1 MTVSFLTM
9 MTERIAQFCTT
20 AQLIE
25 EIENDYN
32 ISKEAQALCDTYYL
46 LHWSGSQLQNRIR
59 KGAFTILC
67 RDILF
72 HINWQGEQNKIRCLN
87 AERVAV
93 SFRRIAGNHSG
104 IAIPKIIHGM
114 SAP

>member
-9 MTERIAQFCTT
+9 VTERIAPFCTT

-25 EIENDYN
+25 EIENDYS
-32 ISKEAQALCDTYYL
+32 ISKEAQALCDIYYL
-46 LHWSGSQLQNRIR
+46 LHWSGSKLRFR
-59 KGAFTILC
+59 VGAGANGILC
-67 RDILF
+67 NDTLF
-72 HINWQGEQNKIRCLN
+72 NVQWHGEQNKIRCLG
-87 AERVAV
+87 AERVAI

>member
-1 MTVSFLTM
+1 MTPNFLTM
-9 MTERIAQFCTT
+9 MNERIAPYCTT
-20 AQLIE
+20 LQLIE
-25 EIENDYN
+25 EIQNDYS

-46 LHWSGSQLQNRIR
+46 LHWSGSKLRFR
-59 KGAFTILC
+59 VGAGANSILC
-67 RDILF
+67 DSVLYNV
-72 HINWQGEQNKIRCLN
+72 NWHGEQNKIRCMN

-104 IAIPKIIHGM
+104 IVIPKIIHGM

>member
-9 MTERIAQFCTT
+9 MSERIVPFCTT

-32 ISKEAQALCDTYYL
+32 ISTEAQALCDTYYL
-46 LHWSGSQLQNRIR
+46 LHWSGSKFLHRLGP
-59 KGAFTILC
+59 GANTLLC
-67 RDILF
+67 RDVLYNIQW
-72 HINWQGEQNKIRCLN
+72 HGEQNKIRCLN
-87 AERVAV
+87 AERVAI
-93 SFRRIAGNHSG
+93 SFRRIAGNNSG